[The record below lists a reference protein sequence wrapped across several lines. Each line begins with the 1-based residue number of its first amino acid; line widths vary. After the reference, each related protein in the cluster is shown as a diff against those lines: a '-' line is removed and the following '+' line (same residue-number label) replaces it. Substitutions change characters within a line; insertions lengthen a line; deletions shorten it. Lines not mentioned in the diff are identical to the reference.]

1 MSRENH
7 TVTILSFEDE
17 EEKIDPNVH
26 PKTPEGKEKR
36 KEQLMEDFEKNIEYY
51 GSMDHFLQLEYE
63 NSLMR

>member
-1 MSRENH
+1 VSRENH

-36 KEQLMEDFEKNIEYY
+36 EE
-51 GSMDHFLQLEYE
+51 
-63 NSLMR
+63 